1 MKVKLT
7 ERVGNRQVG
16 EVIDVDSASA
26 KSLVDTKMVA
36 TYVDEP
42 PAVPPAAAPARRG
55 NVVSRQVADEDNPN
69 TPADDDDSDETGE
82 GDDEEDGDGGE
93 TSAGS

>member
-7 ERVGNRQVG
+7 QQVGNRQVG

-26 KSLVDTKMVA
+26 KSLVDTKKVA

-55 NVVSRQVADEDNPN
+55 NVVSQQVADEDNPN
-69 TPADDDDSDETGE
+69 TPADDDDSDEAGE
-82 GDDEEDGDGGE
+82 GDDADESGEDSTD
-93 TSAGS
+93 ADQ

>member
-7 ERVGNRQVG
+7 KQVGNRQVG

-26 KSLVDTKMVA
+26 RSLVDTKKVA

-55 NVVSRQVADEDNPN
+55 NVVSQQVADEDNPN
-69 TPADDDDSDETGE
+69 APADDDSD
-82 GDDEEDGDGGE
+82 GDDENDGDDAE
-93 TSAGS
+93 DVADPATQ